1 MYSNN
6 EEPPSLRCVPCP
18 STWQSRSDRSGLKVP
33 FARCSDGVT
42 RHVDRIA
49 GRAMEPFVCLGCGEP
64 LILRASRRAR
74 KHFAHR
80 SDSRCSGETALHRYA
95 KELLATTRQ
104 FTFTPLLLRQAG
116 LQEIVYEGGRF
127 ALDAVSIEEDRTGF
141 RPDAIV
147 HVAKCQFAIE
157 FKVSNAVSDEKR
169 HRVAEADLPMIEVD
183 LNALRSGTID
193 ADAYDDMILHGAPR
207 KWVHHPDLARGQIR
221 LQAQV
226 NALTAERGRRL
237 RYHIE
242 RKSWVKPPQDWYDGT
257 LAAVADSGLGDLI
270 GRDVDC
276 AHWFRVAPRIWQAE
290 ILATCVV
297 APSTQYTPGCRI
309 EVKGQWPEERS
320 LASKLPEWMVRKDLS
335 HYQSTA
341 LEAAGY
347 NSESFGTPDMAIRN
361 YLFELS
367 TNGDVL
373 FWDRDAQAFFIE
385 SELHGYLYRRH
396 ELRWKLRQI
405 LEAANAPQPEEIT
418 DRWLRKY
425 NVDGCSP
432 DTVARRG
439 GEAFNAL
446 LLRIDDLRRMAHA
459 YHEAHVVDDLCG
471 LSLQSLRETR
481 LADKE
486 QRETKRLQ
494 ELANAAAARR
504 RALETDAQQGLNEE
518 AADWLSSPSPD
529 RTKTILDWA
538 AENDEQLRA
547 AERQLSQAARS
558 RKAKLAA
565 LKAVDDCRRQLELKV
580 RAAISDPQRADLFLK
595 AWGPTCDSPAAVK
608 AILMKLPKRR

>member
-1 MYSNN
+1 MRN
-6 EEPPSLRCVPCP
+6 
-18 STWQSRSDRSGLKVP
+18 
-33 FARCSDGVT
+33 
-42 RHVDRIA
+42 
-49 GRAMEPFVCLGCGEP
+49 
-64 LILRASRRAR
+64 
-74 KHFAHR
+74 
-80 SDSRCSGETALHRYA
+80 
-95 KELLATTRQ
+95 
-104 FTFTPLLLRQAG
+104 
-116 LQEIVYEGGRF
+116 EGGRF

-147 HVAKCQFAIE
+147 RVGKCKFAIE

-169 HRVAEADLPMIEVD
+169 QRVAQADLPMIEVD

-193 ADAYDDMILHGAPR
+193 ADNYDELILHGAPR
-207 KWVHHPDLARGQIR
+207 QWVHHPDLAKGQVR
-221 LQAQV
+221 LQARV
-226 NALTAERGRRL
+226 NAHTAERGRRL

-242 RKSWVKPPQDWYDGT
+242 KQSWVKPPQDWYANT
-257 LAAVADSGLGDLI
+257 MAAVADSGLSDLI

-276 AHWFRVAPRIWQAE
+276 AHWFRVAPHIWQAE

-297 APSTQYTPGCRI
+297 APSLQYTPGRSI
-309 EVKGQWPEERS
+309 ELKGQWPYERS
-320 LASKLPEWMVRKDLS
+320 LASRLPEWMIRKDLS
-335 HYQSTA
+335 QYRSAA

-347 NSESFGTPDMAIRN
+347 NTESFGTPEMAISS
-361 YLFELS
+361 YLFDLS
-367 TNGDVL
+367 ANGSGV

-385 SELHGYLYRRH
+385 EELHGYLYRRH

-425 NVDGCSP
+425 NVGGCSP
-432 DTVARRG
+432 DSVAIRG
-439 GEAFNAL
+439 GEAYEAL
-446 LLRIDDLRRMAHA
+446 LLRIDNLRRMAHA
-459 YHEAHVVDDLCG
+459 YHEDYVVDDLCG

-481 LADKE
+481 LAEKQ
-486 QRETKRLQ
+486 QREAKRLQ
-494 ELANAAAARR
+494 ELVNAAAARR

-529 RTKTILDWA
+529 DTKTILDWA
-538 AENDEQLRA
+538 AESDEQLRA
-547 AERQLSQAARS
+547 AERQLGQAVRS

-565 LKAVDDCRRQLELKV
+565 LKAMDDCLRELELKV

-595 AWGPTCDSPAAVK
+595 AWSPRCDSPAAVK